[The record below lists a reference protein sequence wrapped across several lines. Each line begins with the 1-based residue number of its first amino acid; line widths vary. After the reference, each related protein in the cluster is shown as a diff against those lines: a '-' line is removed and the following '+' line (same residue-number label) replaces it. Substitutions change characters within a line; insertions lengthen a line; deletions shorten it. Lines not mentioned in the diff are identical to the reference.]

1 MTKFT
6 LKTYRPS
13 VETEKPHFYIL
24 NKGMNSGKPLK
35 QPCPNCF
42 ILTAPTEEAKDQL
55 YWLCFGLW
63 RAKSFHYYLKGS
75 VIPFITKNDLKQG
88 ILNGFEQA
96 NNDISIFKKSV
107 KALQL
112 LEEQEKVYKLNLKL
126 IDDARR
132 AVFYRYIS
140 KKMYS

>member
-13 VETEKPHFYIL
+13 AETEKPHFYIL

-42 ILTAPTEEAKDQL
+42 ILIAPTEEAKEQL

-88 ILNGFEQA
+88 ILNGFEQQ
-96 NNDISIFKKSV
+96 IVIFLFS
-107 KALQL
+107 
-112 LEEQEKVYKLNLKL
+112 KVSQSLT
-126 IDDARR
+126 AFRR
-132 AVFYRYIS
+132 TR
-140 KKMYS
+140 KGL

>member
-1 MTKFT
+1 M
-6 LKTYRPS
+6 
-13 VETEKPHFYIL
+13 I
-24 NKGMNSGKPLK
+24 
-35 QPCPNCF
+35 
-42 ILTAPTEEAKDQL
+42 APTEEAKEQL

-63 RAKSFHYYLKGS
+63 RAKSFHYYLKGFS
-75 VIPFITKNDLKQG
+75 YTIHHKKTTLKQG

-96 NNDISIFKKSV
+96 NSDIPIFKKSV

-140 KKMYS
+140 KKRYS